1 MKPIPITEL
10 IDRREVIKLLESKVK
25 DEKLREILIK
35 MVSQKNINRKLPFGF
50 YKRVY
55 EVEPSVK

>member
-1 MKPIPITEL
+1 MKPIPVKHI
-10 IDRREVIKLLESKVK
+10 IDRREVIKLLENQVK

-35 MVSQKNINRKLPFGF
+35 MVKQKNINRKLPFGF

-55 EVEPSVK
+55 EVESRVK